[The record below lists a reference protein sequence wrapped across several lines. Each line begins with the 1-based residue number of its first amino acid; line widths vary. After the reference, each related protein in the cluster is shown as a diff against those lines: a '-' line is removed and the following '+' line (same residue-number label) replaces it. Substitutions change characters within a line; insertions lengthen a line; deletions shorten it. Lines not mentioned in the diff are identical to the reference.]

1 MRRLS
6 ALLCEKVVQ
15 PTGDSYSADH
25 LIFGMGDA
33 VLQESQPRYTAF
45 RHQMFEF
52 DHQPFLDS
60 RRAITTASKKLARL
74 I

>member
-33 VLQESQPRYTAF
+33 VLQESQTEI
-45 RHQMFEF
+45 H
-52 DHQPFLDS
+52 S
-60 RRAITTASKKLARL
+60 VSASNVR